1 MKHLMFE
8 CQQDIYKK
16 MKEKMGE
23 KLMADEEH
31 QQQINYYTTTVNKL
45 KDEILKLQL
54 EHEDVILNQRLVNLL
69 FLFFFFF
76 HVGIKTYMVISVA
89 KFTFINN
96 WDSGF

>member
-54 EHEDVILNQRLVNLL
+54 EHEDVILNQRLVIV
-69 FLFFFFF
+69 FLFFC
-76 HVGIKTYMVISVA
+76 M
-89 KFTFINN
+89 
-96 WDSGF
+96 